1 MKKILFL
8 IPNLKHGGA
17 EKVLV
22 NLVNNL
28 DKVKYDVTLYSI
40 FDVGVNKE
48 FLNND
53 VKYIYKFKKIFRGN
67 THFFNLFSS
76 KFLFKWFIKEHYDI
90 MVSFLEGPTARIVSG
105 CDYKPTKKICW
116 VHTDFL
122 NIKVASVGFR
132 NFKEAQ
138 KLYNRFD
145 KIIGVSKNVVN
156 SFESI
161 IQPKVQTQVLYNVNE
176 TDQIPHLANEEI
188 GYKFTNETL
197 NICSVG
203 KITNIKGFDRLIEV
217 HKKLIDEGYKLKT
230 HVLGIGEEMAT
241 LKKKL
246 KELHISDTFIFLGFD
261 KNPYKYISKS
271 DLYVCSSYRE
281 GFSTAVTEALVLGIP
296 VVSTKVS
303 GADELLGDTNEFGIV
318 TENSTIGIYEGLKVL
333 LKNPEIVAHYKKQ
346 AELRGSFF
354 SKENTVNAIEDLF
367 DKL

>member
-28 DKVKYDVTLYSI
+28 DKDKYEVTLYSI
-40 FDVGVNKE
+40 FDEGINKE
-48 FLNND
+48 FLNDD
-53 VKYIYKFKKIFRGN
+53 VNYIYKFKKVFRGN
-67 THFFNLFSS
+67 TLFFNLFSP
-76 KFLFKWFIKEHYDI
+76 KFLYNWFVKAHYDI
-90 MVSFLEGPTARIVSG
+90 VVSFLEGPTARIVAG
-105 CDYKPTKKICW
+105 CEHKTIKKICW
-116 VHTDFL
+116 IHTDFL
-122 NIKVASVGFR
+122 NAKLAAVGFR
-132 NFKEAQ
+132 NFKEAK
-138 KLYNRFD
+138 KLYNRFY
-145 KIIGVSKNVVN
+145 KIIGVSNNVVN
-156 SFESI
+156 SFERL

-176 TDQIPHLANEEI
+176 TDQIRHLANEEM
-188 GYKFTNETL
+188 GYKFTIDTL
-197 NICSVG
+197 NICTVG
-203 KITNIKGFDRLIEV
+203 KITNIKGFNRLIEV

-241 LKKKL
+241 LKKRV

-261 KNPYKYISKS
+261 KNPYKYLSKS

-318 TENSTIGIYEGLKVL
+318 TVNSTEGIYDGLKEMISKHEL
-333 LKNPEIVAHYKKQ
+333 LSHYKKQ

-354 SKENTVNAIEDLF
+354 SKENTVKAVDDFFNEL
-367 DKL
+367 